1 MNDEEIRAALTG
13 LQPPEDLF
21 WQMARQGDWEKREPV
36 MVFKKISREEA
47 RCSDLP
53 DRRITT
59 CDPPAVLW
67 CSKCEQSCIVGWEK
81 KKVLQPSCGRGMM
94 QSPRSGVLMVGGGS
108 DCGMDDVL
116 WEGDHG
122 LCPLCRAHARLRH
135 TSWLGKSGLAQQLIA
150 TVPYRVQDTLIL
162 VRWWMEERLETVY
175 LGCRTRRWTSAEK
188 AWVIDGKTVQ
198 QWRKMAKWYGFAYEE
213 LPEWEKQRRAEDR
226 IGIPYFYTK
235 DPPCLDGTGLE
246 NCKLW
251 DWMRATYK
259 ETLFAPLAYLRL
271 YQRHC
276 NVEVLVTAGCG
287 RLLGLWMKD
296 ECQVNGYYYSSTTW
310 WRSPKLAWISW
321 KERRPSAMLGLNR
334 QQLKDCLG
342 AKVKDEVRDLYIRRG
357 AAAGLSMEECKTLV
371 KVANVPEELLKC
383 GKDPHKILRY
393 LEKENETWYTLQ
405 DYWSMQKRLGVDVQ
419 ADPALEWPRRLRAAH
434 DRVQSAVRYKA
445 DAKKEAE
452 FAAMTARLQGLVWEH
467 DGICI
472 RPAASIRELVE
483 EGTVLH
489 HCVGGYGPAHCA
501 GRCIFF
507 IRHTRRPERSWFTL
521 NVDVNAK
528 KILQNHGYGNE
539 WAHGKRLHIP
549 RAVEEF
555 VDLWE
560 KEVLR
565 SWTLPPEKGTEQK
578 AKTKKPRAQEA
589 PAA

>member
-1 MNDEEIRAALTG
+1 MADMKS
-13 LQPPEDLF
+13 PELPSSEAVTLGTCRCCG
-21 WQMARQGDWEKREPV
+21 QVRTVAPCV
-36 MVFKKISREEA
+36 TREEA
-47 RCSDLP
+47 DRKATRDCSCP
-53 DRRITT
+53 
-59 CDPPAVLW
+59 
-67 CSKCEQSCIVGWEK
+67 
-81 KKVLQPSCGRGMM
+81 
-94 QSPRSGVLMVGGGS
+94 
-108 DCGMDDVL
+108 
-116 WEGDHG
+116 EGDLVRRQMQEADTINQLLG
-122 LCPLCRAHARLRH
+122 DWDDEVRDYVRETARRLRAMD
-135 TSWLGKSGLAQQLIA
+135 LAAVTMKLDEVTTIKMKIKGA
-150 TVPYRVQDTLIL
+150 AVIITRVN
-162 VRWWMEERLETVY
+162 
-175 LGCRTRRWTSAEK
+175 S
-188 AWVIDGKTVQ
+188 
-198 QWRKMAKWYGFAYEE
+198 
-213 LPEWEKQRRAEDR
+213 
-226 IGIPYFYTK
+226 
-235 DPPCLDGTGLE
+235 
-246 NCKLW
+246 N
-251 DWMRATYK
+251 
-259 ETLFAPLAYLRL
+259 
-271 YQRHC
+271 
-276 NVEVLVTAGCG
+276 
-287 RLLGLWMKD
+287 
-296 ECQVNGYYYSSTTW
+296 TTW
-310 WRSPKLAWISW
+310 WRSPKLAWIDW
-321 KERRPSAMLGLNR
+321 KARRPSAMLGLNR
-334 QQLKDCLG
+334 QQLKECLG
-342 AKVKDEVRDLYIRRG
+342 AEVKDEVRDLYIRRG
-357 AAAGLSMEECKTLV
+357 AAAGLSMMECKTLDQ
-371 KVANVPEELLKC
+371 VAAIPEQLLKC

-434 DRVQSAVRYKA
+434 DRAQSAVRYKA

-555 VDLWE
+555 VELWE

-565 SWTLPPEKGTEQK
+565 PWTLPPGKGAGQK
-578 AKTKKPRAQEA
+578 AKAKKQRAKEA